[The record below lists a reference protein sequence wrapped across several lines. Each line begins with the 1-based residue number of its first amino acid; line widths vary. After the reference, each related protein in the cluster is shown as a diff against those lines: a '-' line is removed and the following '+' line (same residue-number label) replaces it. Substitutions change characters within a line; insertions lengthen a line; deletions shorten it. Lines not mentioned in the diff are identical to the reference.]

1 MVSNHCITLIYSAN
15 AYYVLFVFCLTKI
28 VDNKKKENKENS
40 NEEVKKRKDVCLLC
54 LMQCTCVHYY
64 SHACMHTLTRART
77 HTHTHTHTHTQM
89 DDRFNESFC

>member
-54 LMQCTCVHYY
+54 IYMYMY
-64 SHACMHTLTRART
+64 MY
-77 HTHTHTHTHTQM
+77 M
-89 DDRFNESFC
+89 YM

>member
-15 AYYVLFVFCLTKI
+15 AYYVLFVFCLTKV

-54 LMQCTCVHYY
+54 LMQCTFVHYY
-64 SHACMHTLTRART
+64 THARTHSHPHART
-77 HTHTHTHTHTQM
+77 HTRSYT
-89 DDRFNESFC
+89 NG